1 MRVAFGGLASRA
13 GDKDAGQV
21 GFRIVACGPSDN
33 ERVVWNK
40 VLSPPPEGSK
50 TLNCEELVPLEL
62 GDAQMLGFETDQ
74 DRADQS
80 FIPFW
85 SGVGN

>member
-1 MRVAFGGLASRA
+1 MAY
-13 GDKDAGQV
+13 
-21 GFRIVACGPSDN
+21 GPSN
-33 ERVVWNK
+33 SERVLWNK

-50 TLNCEELVPLEL
+50 TVTCEESVPLEL
-62 GDAQMLGFETDQ
+62 GDAQMLGFETVQ
-74 DRADQS
+74 DRAEQS